1 MKKIILVLICVFTF
15 SIFLIRFNC
24 KNVDN
29 NTTINV
35 NYFNKQNVNGMGLDY
50 NIKNISKGK
59 YKINLYSK
67 EFKKG
72 KFIKEESL
80 YSTILNIKDNKNGFD
95 ISIYQENEEFKIS
108 IGESTYYEV
117 SSDFFKSRYSGIALF
132 GIESE
137 NKVTFNKDFPIQGYI
152 IGDNVKNI
160 DDTNID
166 DIFNHNSD
174 NEIIIYLNIS
184 NIE

>member
-1 MKKIILVLICVFTF
+1 
-15 SIFLIRFNC
+15 
-24 KNVDN
+24 
-29 NTTINV
+29 
-35 NYFNKQNVNGMGLDY
+35 MGLDY

-117 SSDFFKSRYSGIALF
+117 SSDFFKSRYSG
-132 GIESE
+132 
-137 NKVTFNKDFPIQGYI
+137 YI

-160 DDTNID
+160 DNTNID

>member
-1 MKKIILVLICVFTF
+1 M
-15 SIFLIRFNC
+15 
-24 KNVDN
+24 
-29 NTTINV
+29 
-35 NYFNKQNVNGMGLDY
+35 
-50 NIKNISKGK
+50 
-59 YKINLYSK
+59 
-67 EFKKG
+67 
-72 KFIKEESL
+72 

-117 SSDFFKSRYSGIALF
+117 SSDFFKSGYSGIALF

-160 DDTNID
+160 DNTNID

>member
-1 MKKIILVLICVFTF
+1 M
-15 SIFLIRFNC
+15 
-24 KNVDN
+24 
-29 NTTINV
+29 
-35 NYFNKQNVNGMGLDY
+35 
-50 NIKNISKGK
+50 
-59 YKINLYSK
+59 
-67 EFKKG
+67 
-72 KFIKEESL
+72 

-160 DDTNID
+160 DNTNID